1 MATVVGGR
9 PKARAHVLSVL
20 CEHGA
25 LSRAELARRTALA
38 PSTISAIVGELASE
52 GLVADVDGAAAT
64 SASGLGRPGTLVA
77 LSRRAGVSA
86 GVDFGKRHVRV
97 ALADLAHTVLAER
110 SREVADDL
118 PPAEPVGL
126 AGELFDEV
134 LDAAGAAPPGGRGR
148 GQGAPRP
155 RPP

>member
-64 SASGLGRPGTLVA
+64 SPSGLGRPGTLVA

-86 GVDFGKRHVRV
+86 GVDLGQRHVRV
-97 ALADLAHTVLAER
+97 ALADLAHPVFAER
-110 SREVADDL
+110 SPEVADDL
-118 PPAEPVGL
+118 PPAEAIGL
-126 AGELFDEV
+126 AVRLFGDLPGE
-134 LDAAGAAPPGGRGR
+134 AGAAPREGAGGG
-148 GQGAPRP
+148 
-155 RPP
+155 